1 MSLCLLLLL
10 LLLLHH
16 APYVTVD
23 LITQS
28 GNHTKKKLSGKKSIF
43 GNLSPLA
50 VTLLAVSFG
59 FTVWKVARGAEES
72 QFIQR
77 RQWPLCPSHQP
88 AQLPAEVG
96 ESPPLEKSI
105 PALAPQGD
113 GCASLQVLISTDCQA
128 LQLEVSFQS
137 CCCLRSR
144 QSGPLKQGPGGTA
157 VLLASGTR
165 SSWTRIWCKQAASS
179 KDNACSPS
187 SRKYLEDNWQSQKC

>member
-77 RQWPLCPSHQP
+77 RQ
-88 AQLPAEVG
+88 
-96 ESPPLEKSI
+96 
-105 PALAPQGD
+105 
-113 GCASLQVLISTDCQA
+113 
-128 LQLEVSFQS
+128 
-137 CCCLRSR
+137 
-144 QSGPLKQGPGGTA
+144 
-157 VLLASGTR
+157 
-165 SSWTRIWCKQAASS
+165 
-179 KDNACSPS
+179 
-187 SRKYLEDNWQSQKC
+187 